1 MNKEIKRV
9 EHEFSSFLPLDAEI
23 LILGSFPSVKS
34 RANGFYYM
42 HPQNRFYKVLSEI
55 YHEDFYHGSI
65 EEKKQLLAKYKIA
78 LYDVILSCDIIG
90 SSDESIDHVV
100 PIDLKE
106 IMEHYPIQKIYLN
119 GKKASSLF
127 FKYFK
132 DYTFLAITL
141 PSTSPANC
149 RYSLSNLVEEWKVIK
164 K

>member
-1 MNKEIKRV
+1 MKKEIKRV
-9 EHEFSSFLPLDAEI
+9 DHEFSSFLPLDAEI

-55 YHEDFYHGSI
+55 YHEDFYCCSI
-65 EEKKQLLAKYKIA
+65 EEKKQLLTKHKIA

-106 IMEHYPIQKIYLN
+106 IMEHYPIHKIYLN

-132 DYTFLAITL
+132 DYTSLAITL

>member
-1 MNKEIKRV
+1 M
-9 EHEFSSFLPLDAEI
+9 
-23 LILGSFPSVKS
+23 
-34 RANGFYYM
+34 
-42 HPQNRFYKVLSEI
+42 
-55 YHEDFYHGSI
+55 
-65 EEKKQLLAKYKIA
+65 
-78 LYDVILSCDIIG
+78 
-90 SSDESIDHVV
+90 V

-132 DYTFLAITL
+132 DYTSLAITL

>member
-1 MNKEIKRV
+1 MKKEMKRAD
-9 EHEFSSFLPLDAEI
+9 HEFSSFLPSDAEI
-23 LILGSFPSVKS
+23 LILGSFPSIKS
-34 RANGFYYM
+34 RAYGFYYM

-55 YHEDFYHGSI
+55 YHEDFYHCSI
-65 EEKKQLLAKYKIA
+65 EEKKQLLAKHKIA

-90 SSDESIDHVV
+90 SADESIDHVV

-132 DYTFLAITL
+132 EYASLAVTL

-149 RYSLSNLVEEWKVIK
+149 RYSLPNLVEEWKVIK